1 MDVVIPSHNLRTFSS
16 SVTTLSKIGNYL
28 YIEFDPLLGL
38 TLRTLNDAKS
48 AFAEFHFEVGFF
60 ERCTSAPLPSTTP
73 AAAGRSYG
81 FSNRNNNSIRND
93 KRRIRKSNGNDNNRS
108 RRMDLEDDEDSADLG
123 VREKRRRRTRRRK
136 SMTQRQTDGRSN
148 DGINE
153 DSKRR
158 GGGGTEGDED
168 DEEDLEEKFLCRVP
182 VRTIATVL
190 RPRKGVRSLR
200 IKSLGTMTGLPSAT
214 TTTRQ
219 RDSRTQSSIDTND
232 DDEYNEEE
240 ENQTPIMQ
248 LSFEFQVTANGI
260 MRIIHKVGVTDAK
273 GVVAVSSKE
282 GCSEIVAL
290 PKLLLNMLEPLKQTN
305 EVALTVSDQ
314 EKIVT
319 ATSFHHSDAV
329 GGGSDGLGSGDNMVL
344 AALAAG
350 VMKTE
355 TSIGC
360 DEFDEFHYFADGL
373 TGDKEDGGDGIDVP
387 DDVGQQVT
395 LVFGIKESKALLQ
408 FCSQSNIDEE
418 LRAILSF
425 HWGGRPIAIETE
437 GDAFHSQLILATVD
451 HKLLKGGNFGT
462 KQQPKR
468 RG

>member
-16 SVTTLSKIGNYL
+16 SVTTLSRIGNYL
-28 YIEFDPLLGL
+28 YLEFDPLLGL

-60 ERCTSAPLPSTTP
+60 ERCTSAPLASTT
-73 AAAGRSYG
+73 AAERSPV
-81 FSNRNNNSIRND
+81 SRNRSKNCNRND
-93 KRRIRKSNGNDNNRS
+93 KRRNRKSNRNS
-108 RRMDLEDDEDSADLG
+108 KRMDLEDNVDSADLG

-136 SMTQRQTDGRSN
+136 SMSERQTDGISN
-148 DGINE
+148 AGIDE
-153 DSKRR
+153 
-158 GGGGTEGDED
+158 GTEGDND
-168 DEEDLEEKFLCRVP
+168 EDLEEKFLCRVP

-200 IKSLGTMTGLPSAT
+200 IKSLGTMTGLPNI
-214 TTTRQ
+214 TTTRTVDANGSMRRQ
-219 RDSRTQSSIDTND
+219 RDCRTQSSIDTND
-232 DDEYNEEE
+232 DDKYEEDE

-273 GVVAVSSKE
+273 GVIAVSSKE

-305 EVALTVSDQ
+305 EVALTVSDD

-329 GGGSDGLGSGDNMVL
+329 DGGGGNGLGNGKNMVL

-360 DEFDEFHYFADGL
+360 DEFDEFNYLADDGL
-373 TGDKEDGGDGIDVP
+373 TENKEDGGDGADVP

-418 LRAILSF
+418 LRVIISF
-425 HWGGRPIAIETE
+425 HWGGRPITIETE
-437 GDAFHSQLILATVD
+437 GDAFHSQVILATVD
-451 HKLLKGGNFGT
+451 HKLLKGGNFGA
-462 KQQPKR
+462 KQPPKR